1 MPKERRSVPWRGPAR
16 VASVVVVILV
26 CSFAGCA
33 GEEGT
38 GHKGAQEES
47 RVRPA
52 TVGESEKTNRR
63 KKEPTVHGSTSMI
76 TTQSAE
82 GTALEGETTGQIED
96 TPGSSEGSD
105 ERTDEESEHLLSDT
119 LVAGAKDM
127 TGGPLTEHR
136 LVSYYGHPLSGAMG
150 VLGQYEPQEMVER
163 LKEQAE
169 AYTRI
174 HPERPAI
181 PTIELIASVAQPTPG
196 PDGLYLNRTAPRFIE
211 EYSRLA
217 KETGCLLL
225 LDVQIGYS
233 TIADEIEVLRPY
245 LEREHVHLAID
256 PEYDMSPG
264 EIPGQHFGSSTG
276 EEIMDAART
285 LSDLVES
292 ENLPPKVL
300 VIHQFRY
307 DMIINKGV
315 IEPVPNVEMVIHADG
330 FGTQRQKIKKY
341 NLLVRDQPVQYGGFK
356 LFYYQDYDL
365 LSPKEVLDVLEP
377 NPGVVS
383 YQ

>member
-1 MPKERRSVPWRGPAR
+1 MAWLGLVRVRSV
-16 VASVVVVILV
+16 VAVILV
-26 CSFAGCA
+26 CSLAGCA
-33 GEEGT
+33 GEEGS
-38 GHKGAQEES
+38 GQKGAQEE
-47 RVRPA
+47 RRPRAA
-52 TVGESEKTNRR
+52 TVGESGPADRQ
-63 KKEPTVHGSTSMI
+63 KKEPTIYGSTSMI
-76 TTQSAE
+76 NAQSAE
-82 GTALEGETTGQIED
+82 GTALVGETTGQFED
-96 TPGSSEGSD
+96 TSGSSEGAE
-105 ERTDEESEHLLSDT
+105 ERTDEDSGLLLSDT
-119 LVAGAKDM
+119 LVSGARDM

-150 VLGQYEPQEMVER
+150 VLGQYEPEAMVEQ

-169 AYTRI
+169 VYTRI
-174 HPERPAI
+174 DPERPAI

-217 KETGCLLL
+217 EENGCLLL

-233 TIADEIEVLRPY
+233 TIADEVEVLMPY

-292 ENLPPKVL
+292 EDLPPKVL

-307 DMIINKGV
+307 DMIIDKRV

-330 FGTQRQKIKKY
+330 FGTQKQKIKKY

-365 LSPKEVLDVLEP
+365 LTPEEVLEALEP
-377 NPGVVS
+377 NPAVVS

>member
-1 MPKERRSVPWRGPAR
+1 LLGERRSVSGWGSVR
-16 VASVVVVILV
+16 VRSVVVVIVV
-26 CSFAGCA
+26 CSLAGCA
-33 GEEGT
+33 GEEGS
-38 GHKGAQEES
+38 GYKSVQEERGS
-47 RVRPA
+47 QPA
-52 TVGESEKTNRR
+52 TVGKSEPSDRQ
-63 KKEPTVHGSTSMI
+63 KEPTVYGYTSMI
-76 TTQSAE
+76 TAQSAE
-82 GTALEGETTGQIED
+82 GTALVGETTGQVED
-96 TPGSSEGSD
+96 TSGSSERSE
-105 ERTDEESEHLLSDT
+105 ERTDEDSGLLPSDT
-119 LVAGAKDM
+119 LVLGARDM

-150 VLGQYEPQEMVER
+150 VLGQYEPEAMIEQ

-174 HPERPAI
+174 DPERPAI

-196 PDGLYLNRTAPRFIE
+196 PDGLYLKRTAPRFIE

-217 KETGCLLL
+217 KENGCLLL

-233 TIADEIEVLRPY
+233 TIADEIEVLMPY

-292 ENLPPKVL
+292 EDLPPKVL
-300 VIHQFRY
+300 VIHQFQY
-307 DMIINKGV
+307 DMIINKRV
-315 IEPVPNVEMVIHADG
+315 IEPVPNVEIVIHADG
-330 FGTQRQKIKKY
+330 FGTRRQKIKKY

-356 LFYYQDYDL
+356 LFYHQDYNL
-365 LSPKEVLDVLEP
+365 LSPEEVLDVLEP
-377 NPGVVS
+377 NPAVVS

>member
-1 MPKERRSVPWRGPAR
+1 LLCERRSVAWWGPIR
-16 VASVVVVILV
+16 STSVVVVALV
-26 CSFAGCA
+26 CSLAGCA
-33 GEEGT
+33 KEEGS
-38 GHKGAQEES
+38 GQEEH
-47 RVRPA
+47 RFKPA
-52 TVGESEKTNRR
+52 TVGKSEQTEQ
-63 KKEPTVHGSTSMI
+63 KKKPTVYGSTSMI
-76 TTQSAE
+76 TAQSAE
-82 GTALEGETTGQIED
+82 GTALEGEITGRFEG
-96 TPGSSEGSD
+96 TSEESG
-105 ERTDEESEHLLSDT
+105 EKTDEDSGLLLSDT
-119 LVAGAKDM
+119 LVSGARDM
-127 TGGPLTEHR
+127 TGGPLMEHR

-150 VLGQYEPQEMVER
+150 VLGRFEPEAMVEQ
-163 LKEQAE
+163 LIEQTE

-174 HPERPAI
+174 DPERPAI

-196 PDGLYLNRTAPRFIE
+196 PDGLYLNRTARRFIE

-217 KETGCLLL
+217 KENGCLLL
-225 LDVQIGYS
+225 LDIQIGYS
-233 TIADEIEVLRPY
+233 TIADEIEVLMPY

-292 ENLPPKVL
+292 EDLPPKVL

-307 DMIINKGV
+307 DMIINKRV
-315 IEPVPNVEMVIHADG
+315 IEPVPNVEVVIHADG
-330 FGTQRQKIKKY
+330 FGTQKQKIKKY
-341 NLLVRDQPVQYGGFK
+341 NQLVRDQPVQYGGFK

-365 LSPKEVLDVLEP
+365 LTPEEVLDALEP
-377 NPGVVS
+377 NPAVVS

>member
-1 MPKERRSVPWRGPAR
+1 
-16 VASVVVVILV
+16 
-26 CSFAGCA
+26 
-33 GEEGT
+33 
-38 GHKGAQEES
+38 
-47 RVRPA
+47 
-52 TVGESEKTNRR
+52 
-63 KKEPTVHGSTSMI
+63 MI
-76 TTQSAE
+76 TAQSAE
-82 GTALEGETTGQIED
+82 GTAMAGETTGQFEV
-96 TPGSSEGSD
+96 TSERSE
-105 ERTDEESEHLLSDT
+105 ERTDEESGLLLSDT

-136 LVSYYGHPLSGAMG
+136 LVSYYGHPLAGAMG
-150 VLGQYEPQEMVER
+150 ILGQYEPEAMVTQLR
-163 LKEQAE
+163 EQAE
-169 AYTRI
+169 AYKRI
-174 HPERPAI
+174 DPERPAI

-217 KETGCLLL
+217 EENGCLLL
-225 LDVQIGYS
+225 LDVQIGYG
-233 TIADEIEVLRPY
+233 TIADEIEVLMPY
-245 LEREHVHLAID
+245 LGREHVHLAID

-276 EEIMDAART
+276 QEIMDAART
-285 LSDLVES
+285 LSELVER
-292 ENLPPKVL
+292 EDLPPKVL

-307 DMIINKGV
+307 DMIINKRV

-330 FGTQRQKIKKY
+330 FGTRRQKIKKY

-365 LSPKEVLDVLEP
+365 LSPGEVLDVLEP
-377 NPGVVS
+377 SPAVVS

>member
-1 MPKERRSVPWRGPAR
+1 M
-16 VASVVVVILV
+16 VILV
-26 CSFAGCA
+26 CSLGGCA
-33 GEEGT
+33 GEEGSGQKRT
-38 GHKGAQEES
+38 QEEQQRGS
-47 RVRPA
+47 RPT
-52 TVGESEKTNRR
+52 TVGKSEPTDRQ
-63 KKEPTVHGSTSMI
+63 KKEPTVYGSTSMI

-82 GTALEGETTGQIED
+82 GTVLVRETTGQFGE
-96 TPGSSEGSD
+96 TSGASERSE
-105 ERTDEESEHLLSDT
+105 ERTDEESGLLLSDT
-119 LVAGAKDM
+119 LVSGARDT

-150 VLGQYEPQEMVER
+150 VLGQYEPEVMVER

-174 HPERPAI
+174 DPERPAI

-196 PDGLYLNRTAPRFIE
+196 PDGLYLKRTAPRFIE

-217 KETGCLLL
+217 EENGCLLL

-233 TIADEIEVLRPY
+233 TIADEIEVLKPY
-245 LEREHVHLAID
+245 LKREHVHLAID

-292 ENLPPKVL
+292 EGLEPKVL

-307 DMIINKGV
+307 DMIINKRI
-315 IEPVPNVEMVIHADG
+315 IEPVPNVEIVIHADG

-356 LFYYQDYDL
+356 LFYDQDYDL
-365 LSPKEVLDVLEP
+365 LSPEEVLDVLEP
-377 NPGVVS
+377 NPAVVS